1 MSESALGLSPGSLT
15 WRGPFAPETDELWV
29 AMQAGEISE
38 RQYWAQRTAE
48 VGKLTGKDWTEMS
61 QFVSAAR
68 GADPEAVVRPEAL
81 QAIET
86 ASERGASL
94 AVLSNELDLFYGR
107 KFRDKLS
114 FLKDFDV
121 ISDATYTL
129 ILKPDARAYLDCANQ
144 LGVKPRHCVFVDD
157 QEKNVR
163 GAQAVGMQAV
173 QFDVREPGRSF
184 EQALSMLESKKE
196 HPEVLRVIKKA
207 PAGSQNAGAMAMSAG
222 EGQDASF

>member
-1 MSESALGLSPGSLT
+1 MSAQTALILDFGGVITRTLFETHELSESALGLAPGSLT

-29 AMQAGEISE
+29 SMQAGEITE
-38 RQYWAQRTAE
+38 REYWAQRTAE
-48 VGKLTGKDWTEMS
+48 VGNLAGRDWTEMS

-68 GADPEAVVRPEAL
+68 GADPQAVIRPEVL

-86 ASERGASL
+86 ARKHGARL

-107 KFRDKLS
+107 EFRDKLS

-121 ISDATYTL
+121 ILDATYTL

-163 GAQAVGMQAV
+163 GAQAVGMNAV

-184 EQALSMLESKKE
+184 GQALAMLSECNE
-196 HPEVLRVIKKA
+196 EIAHA
-207 PAGSQNAGAMAMSAG
+207 
-222 EGQDASF
+222 